1 MNAAFV
7 VDVDLMRE
15 NRLCIQ
21 VPIAVADVRTSFVG
35 LDAPLERLMSPYLP
49 W

>member
-21 VPIAVADVRTSFVG
+21 C
-35 LDAPLERLMSPYLP
+35 LLRLPMFALRVNQR
-49 W
+49 